1 MAVKQVKVTINEQ
14 EHILRWSEEHQAY
27 ESTLTAPSKSSW
39 NENVGHYYAVAV
51 TATDDAGNETTIT
64 DTDGTFGAKLKL
76 LVQEKNAPT
85 IEIVYPTASSSI
97 GNASPVIQWKVKDD
111 DSGVNPETISIQ
123 IDDQPAITEGIQKS
137 PIEGGY
143 ECSYTASSLSDG
155 AHSFTV
161 NVSDFDNN
169 AASPVTTSFKVDTIP
184 PVLTIDTPS
193 DNLIT
198 NKSTVTVSGTTNDAT
213 SSPVTLTVNDVP
225 VEVQE
230 DGRFT
235 YEFTL
240 SSGKN
245 VITVVATDSVG
256 KSTTVV
262 RNVTLD
268 TGAPVFQEVTITPN
282 PVDAGATYLISV
294 KVVDE

>member
-14 EHILRWSEEHQAY
+14 EHILRWSAEHQAY

-111 DSGVNPETISIQ
+111 DSGVNPEMISIQ
-123 IDDQPAITEGIQKS
+123 IDDRPAITEGIQKS

>member
-27 ESTLTAPSKSSW
+27 ESTLTAPNKSSW
-39 NENVGHYYAVAV
+39 NENDGHYYSVTA

-64 DTDGTFGAKLKL
+64 DADEAFGAKLKL
-76 LVQEKNAPT
+76 RVQEKNAPT
-85 IEIVYPTASSSI
+85 IKIVYPTASSSI
-97 GNASPVIQWKVKDD
+97 GNASPVIQWNVTDD

-123 IDDQPAITEGIQKS
+123 IDDQPAVTEGIQKS

-169 AASPVTTSFKVDTIP
+169 AASPVTTSFKVDTVP

-198 NKSTVTVSGTTNDAT
+198 NKSTVTVSGRTNDAT
-213 SSPVTLTVNDVP
+213 SSPRDPYCERRSCGSAGRWSVHVRVYTVFRKERHHRRSYRLCWEIYNRCA
-225 VEVQE
+225 QC
-230 DGRFT
+230 
-235 YEFTL
+235 
-240 SSGKN
+240 
-245 VITVVATDSVG
+245 DS
-256 KSTTVV
+256 
-262 RNVTLD
+262 
-268 TGAPVFQEVTITPN
+268 
-282 PVDAGATYLISV
+282 
-294 KVVDE
+294 

>member
-1 MAVKQVKVTINEQ
+1 MAVKQVKVVINEQ
-14 EHILRWSEEHQAY
+14 EHILTWSEEHQAY
-27 ESTLTAPSKSSW
+27 ESTLTAPNKSSW

-64 DTDGTFGAKLKL
+64 DTDGTFGSKLKL
-76 LVQEKNAPT
+76 LVKEKNAPT
-85 IEIVYPTASSSI
+85 IEIVYPTASSAI
-97 GNASPVIQWKVKDD
+97 GNASPVIQWEVKDD

-123 IDDQPAITEGIQKS
+123 IDGQPAVTEGIQKS

-161 NVSDFDNN
+161 NVRDFDNN
-169 AASPVTTSFKVDTIP
+169 AASPVTTSFKVDTVP

-198 NKSTVTVSGTTNDAT
+198 NKPTVTVSGRTNDAT

-230 DGRFT
+230 DGQFT

-240 SSGKN
+240 SSGNN